1 MPSDAR
7 SNTMTQASPK
17 PKVVPK
23 VDDVTINV
31 IDSDEVV
38 RFVLTERMLELGAE
52 VIGHDSLKAFTEK
65 LDTSRPSVVV
75 FGPTDNPDEVIAEVA
90 SVAGVYSSLGAVMV
104 VYELTAEVLQG
115 ALRAG
120 VDDVVA
126 VTAEDSEFLDS
137 VARAA
142 TRVQARQP
150 SAVPPPPPPPPAA
163 AGPQGRVISVFCS
176 KGGTGK
182 SVVAINLAI
191 ALAKRTIQPV
201 VLVDADLQF
210 GDVALML
217 QLAPVHTIAEA
228 AAAGER
234 LDGTMLENLL
244 LRHEASGLLVLAA
257 PTEPSSADRIGRA
270 DLARVI
276 NVLRERC
283 AYIVVDTSANF
294 AEITLAALEAA
305 DDILVLAG
313 LDVMSLKSARV
324 GMQTMRALD
333 IPFSSVK
340 FVLNRANTRVGL
352 SEADAERA
360 VQLKVDAA
368 LPSDILVAESVNRG
382 VPVVISSPRSKFAKS
397 IDDLASGLMV
407 PVATTAAA
415 QGK

>member
-1 MPSDAR
+1 
-7 SNTMTQASPK
+7 MTEAP
-17 PKVVPK
+17 PKVKAAKGEQVAISV
-23 VDDVTINV
+23 VDP
-31 IDSDEVV
+31 DEVV
-38 RFVLTERMLELGAE
+38 RFVLSERMLE
-52 VIGHDSLKAFTEK
+52 IGGNVVGYETLAAFSDVADS
-65 LDTSRPSVVV
+65 SRPGVVV
-75 FGPTDNPDEVIAEVA
+75 FGPTDKPDEVIAQ
-90 SVAGVYSSLGAVMV
+90 VAGLIGFRPGCGAVMV
-104 VYELTAEVLQG
+104 VYELTAEVLQS

-126 VTAEDSEFLDS
+126 VTAEDSELIDS
-137 VARAA
+137 VTRAA
-142 TRVQARQP
+142 ARVKVRRPA
-150 SAVPPPPPPPPAA
+150 AVIPPPPPAPA
-163 AGPQGRVISVFCS
+163 APGPQGRVISVFCT

-182 SVVAINLAI
+182 SVVAINLAV

-228 AAAGER
+228 AAAGDR

-244 LRHEASGLLVLAA
+244 LRHEPSGLLVLAA

-270 DLARVI
+270 ELARI
-276 NVLRERC
+276 IGVLRERC
-283 AYIVVDTSANF
+283 AYIVIDTSANF
-294 AEITLAALEAA
+294 AESTLGALEAA

-397 IDDLASGLMV
+397 IDELASGLM
-407 PVATTAAA
+407 ANATAAA
-415 QGK
+415 QTQQAK